1 MSEIK
6 EGMENTGEKMHAGA
20 KAAGKKIADPD
31 RDAGAEY
38 EAEKRD

>member
-6 EGMENTGEKMHAGA
+6 EGAEEAGERMHAGA
-20 KAAGKKIADPD
+20 KATGKKIADPD
-31 RDAGAEY
+31 RDINTEY